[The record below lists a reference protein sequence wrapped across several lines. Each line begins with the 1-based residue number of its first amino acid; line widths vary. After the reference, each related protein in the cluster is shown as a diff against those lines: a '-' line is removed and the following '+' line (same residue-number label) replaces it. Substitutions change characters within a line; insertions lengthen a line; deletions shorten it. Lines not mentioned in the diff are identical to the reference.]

1 MQEVRFLFY
10 VLWQAPCARNFYR
23 QRYSVAVKRQA
34 AQARRGIYL
43 ERVEIL
49 QCYLRQNFKSAGL

>member
-1 MQEVRFLFY
+1 MQEARFLFY

-43 ERVEIL
+43 GRVEISRRRL
-49 QCYLRQNFKSAGL
+49 K